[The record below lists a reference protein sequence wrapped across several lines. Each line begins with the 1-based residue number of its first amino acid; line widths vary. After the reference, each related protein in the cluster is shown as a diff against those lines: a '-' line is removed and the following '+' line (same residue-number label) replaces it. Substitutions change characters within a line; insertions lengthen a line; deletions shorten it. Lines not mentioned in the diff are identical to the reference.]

1 MIKIATL
8 FFIFNFFVKTH
19 AQASGNITNNLPYE
33 YEMVQTKP
41 QYPGGNA
48 EFMKFVT
55 KNFQTEELEGL
66 SGIIKVSFV
75 IETDGSIKQIKILK
89 DIGGSSASEAKRVVG
104 LLSKWSPGV
113 HNGEKVSV
121 KFEFPIT
128 IN

>member
-1 MIKIATL
+1 
-8 FFIFNFFVKTH
+8 
-19 AQASGNITNNLPYE
+19 
-33 YEMVQTKP
+33 MVQTKP

-89 DIGGSSASEAKRVVG
+89 DIGGSSASESKRVVG
-104 LLSKWSPGV
+104 LLSKWSVGQM
-113 HNGEKVSV
+113 NGTPVRVRYSLPV
-121 KFEFPIT
+121 T
-128 IN
+128 IRNYYFNL

>member
-19 AQASGNITNNLPYE
+19 AQASGNITSKLPYE

-89 DIGGSSASEAKRVVG
+89 DIGGSSASEAKRVVS
-104 LLSKWSPGV
+104 LLSKWSPGI